1 MIEICGATR
10 TYASTRALDGVSF
23 CVPDGAVTG
32 FVGPNG
38 AGKSTLMRVATGLE
52 LPDSGSVV
60 VDGTPLGGRPAGQ
73 VKVGALLEAGW
84 VLPRRTARD
93 HVRLVAIALG
103 LPASRAEQVLAFTGL
118 TEVAHHPIGSFSLGM
133 KQRLGIATAVLS
145 EPQTLLL
152 DEPANGLDPDGVAW
166 LRRFVREL
174 AGQGKAVLISSH
186 LLSELAQT
194 VDRIVMIGRGR
205 VLHEGPLGD
214 LLVADR
220 SVSFASC
227 DDDASLAVRCREAG
241 AEVVRLPDGRLR
253 IAGLTVI
260 EVSRLARDHDLLLT
274 HLSAA
279 MASLEERFAAIT
291 EQHVDYRAGLH
302 PAAAR

>member
-1 MIEICGATR
+1 M
-10 TYASTRALDGVSF
+10 
-23 CVPDGAVTG
+23 
-32 FVGPNG
+32 
-38 AGKSTLMRVATGLE
+38 
-52 LPDSGSVV
+52 
-60 VDGTPLGGRPAGQ
+60 
-73 VKVGALLEAGW
+73 
-84 VLPRRTARD
+84 
-93 HVRLVAIALG
+93 
-103 LPASRAEQVLAFTGL
+103 
-118 TEVAHHPIGSFSLGM
+118 
-133 KQRLGIATAVLS
+133 
-145 EPQTLLL
+145 
-152 DEPANGLDPDGVAW
+152 
-166 LRRFVREL
+166 REL